1 MNLPATLPSSPSTQ
15 LEVFNGCLSLFHR
28 LSASISTAKLT
39 KPETNKG
46 QGTKFSLCTN
56 TKILKQCLRQRNDRK
71 KILFPQ
77 SRTSSKR
84 VLLGDYR
91 LSTGQSLASILPY
104 ASLVK
109 NIRTLQ
115 EPISSI
121 SYKSGKLSC
130 RASHHEKRRSVYY
143 LHIQIRRW

>member
-1 MNLPATLPSSPSTQ
+1 MDASVYSTDYQ
-15 LEVFNGCLSLFHR
+15 QVSQQLSLQSQRQIKVKVQNFLCAQIPRSLSSVSGKEMIEKKSCFHKAGPA
-28 LSASISTAKLT
+28 ASVYSW
-39 KPETNKG
+39 ETTG
-46 QGTKFSLCTN
+46 F
-56 TKILKQCLRQRNDRK
+56 
-71 KILFPQ
+71 
-77 SRTSSKR
+77 
-84 VLLGDYR
+84 
-91 LSTGQSLASILPY
+91 GQSLASILPY